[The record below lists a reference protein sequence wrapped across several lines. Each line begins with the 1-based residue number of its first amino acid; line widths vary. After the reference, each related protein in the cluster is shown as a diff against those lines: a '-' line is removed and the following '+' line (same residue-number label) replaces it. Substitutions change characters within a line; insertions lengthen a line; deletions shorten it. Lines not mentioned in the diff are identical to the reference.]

1 MTNLKH
7 HWMMIGILVATL
19 AGCNNESEQETT
31 NVDGS
36 LYQLTAEPAG
46 AISILEL
53 RSGAKDN
60 DEVVVVGR
68 IGGSRQPWIKGL
80 SAFTMMDTSFP
91 PCNELPEDQ
100 CPTPWDYCCEAE
112 LPTKQT
118 LIKVVDNEGQPLEVG
133 AQELLGLKEL
143 QTIVVQGKVQL
154 DQAGNMSVLASGV
167 YIRR

>member
-1 MTNLKH
+1 MNNLKH
-7 HWMMIGILVATL
+7 HWTMIVILIATL
-19 AGCNNESEQETT
+19 AGCNSKSEQETT

-36 LYQLTAEPAG
+36 LYRLTSEPTG

-53 RSGAKDN
+53 RNGAKNN
-60 DEVVVVGR
+60 DDVVVVGR
-68 IGGSRQPWIKGL
+68 IGGSRQPWIEGL

-91 PCNELPEDQ
+91 PCNELPENQ
-100 CPTPWDYCCEAE
+100 CPTPWDYCCETD
-112 LPTKQT
+112 LPDKQT
-118 LIKVVDNEGQPLEVG
+118 LIKVVDDQGQPLEVG

>member
-1 MTNLKH
+1 MNNPQYQWT
-7 HWMMIGILVATL
+7 MIVILIATL
-19 AGCNNESEQETT
+19 AGCNSKSEQETT

-36 LYQLTAEPAG
+36 LYRLTSEPTG

-53 RSGAKDN
+53 RNGAKHN
-60 DEVVVVGR
+60 DDVVVVGR
-68 IGGSRQPWIKGL
+68 IGGSRQPWIGGL

-91 PCNELPEDQ
+91 PCNELPENQ
-100 CPTPWDYCCEAE
+100 CPTPWDYCCETD
-112 LPTKQT
+112 LSDKQT
-118 LIKVVDNEGQPLEVG
+118 LIKVVDDQGQPLEVG

>member
-1 MTNLKH
+1 MNNLKH
-7 HWMMIGILVATL
+7 HWTMIVILIATL
-19 AGCNNESEQETT
+19 AGCNSKNEQETT

-36 LYQLTAEPAG
+36 LYRLTSEPSG

-53 RSGAKDN
+53 RNGAKNN
-60 DEVVVVGR
+60 DDVVVVGR
-68 IGGSRQPWIKGL
+68 IGGSRQPWIEGL

-91 PCNELPEDQ
+91 PCNELVEDQ
-100 CPTPWDYCCEAE
+100 CPTPWDYCCETD
-112 LPTKQT
+112 LPDKQT
-118 LIKVVDNEGQPLEVG
+118 LIKVVDDQGQPLEVG

>member
-1 MTNLKH
+1 MNNPQYQWT
-7 HWMMIGILVATL
+7 MIVILIATL
-19 AGCNNESEQETT
+19 AGCNSKSEQETT

-36 LYQLTAEPAG
+36 LYRLTSEPTG

-53 RSGAKDN
+53 RNGAKNN
-60 DEVVVVGR
+60 DDVVVVGR
-68 IGGSRQPWIKGL
+68 IGGSRQPWIEGL

-91 PCNELPEDQ
+91 PCNELPENQ
-100 CPTPWDYCCEAE
+100 CPTPWDYCCETD
-112 LPTKQT
+112 LPDKQT
-118 LIKVVDNEGQPLEVG
+118 LIKVVDDQGQPLEVG